1 MLKGKH
7 HSLQPIFLCI
17 AALAVWVAVLSLPV
31 ALVLWA
37 GVSLLWVA
45 AGALGLVALVW
56 TAVLLVRKPARKIEL
71 DSGELRPV
79 PVR

>member
-7 HSLQPIFLCI
+7 HPLQPILLCI
-17 AALAVWVAVLSLPV
+17 AALAVWVAVLILPI

-37 GVSLLWVA
+37 GVSLLWVV
-45 AGALGLVALVW
+45 AGALGLVALIW
-56 TAVLLVRKPARKIEL
+56 SALLVRRPARKIAL
-71 DSGELRPV
+71 NSGELHPV

>member
-17 AALAVWVAVLSLPV
+17 AALAVWVVVLMLPV

-37 GVSLLWVA
+37 GLSWLWVA
-45 AGALGLVALVW
+45 GGALGLVALIW
-56 TAVLLVRKPARKIEL
+56 TSLLVHKPARAISA
-71 DSGELRPV
+71 DSGDLRPV
-79 PVR
+79 TVR